1 MTDLNHLP
9 ARGLHRDQQ
18 TLAPDRTELRAT
30 VAVDKTADRKD
41 TLPDSLGGAWDR
53 GADFVARHPGMS
65 AEYVRAANPFRT
77 SELAHMR
84 EARDN
89 ARAEVERL
97 TAVVRRVRE
106 LHRESRGSMS
116 ALYPSLICECGKD
129 YPCPTI
135 RALAAAGGVS

>member
-1 MTDLNHLP
+1 MT
-9 ARGLHRDQQ
+9 
-18 TLAPDRTELRAT
+18 DRTELRAT

-53 GADFVARHPGMS
+53 VADFVARHPGMS

-135 RALAAAGGVS
+135 RALDAAGGVS

>member
-1 MTDLNHLP
+1 MTAYPCCECCLTDPMHP
-9 ARGLHRDQQ
+9 DQHEVNCP
-18 TLAPDRTELRAT
+18 TCDNPVADRLRAE
-30 VAVDKTADRKD
+30 
-41 TLPDSLGGAWDR
+41 R
-53 GADFVARHPGMS
+53 GERG
-65 AEYVRAANPFRT
+65 ELAAK
-77 SELAHMR
+77 LAHMR

>member
-1 MTDLNHLP
+1 MTDLYR
-9 ARGLHRDQQ
+9 A
-18 TLAPDRTELRAT
+18 AAT

-89 ARAEVERL
+89 ARAAPAEKQKRMK
-97 TAVVRRVRE
+97 THPFCA
-106 LHRESRGSMS
+106 
-116 ALYPSLICECGKD
+116 ICERCGN
-129 YPCPTI
+129 PGQRSWATSPQTA
-135 RALAAAGGVS
+135 RR